1 MPGQESP
8 PQPGDGTRQSDGQQ
22 RERSKMSRRKVIGV
36 LSLTSLMFAG
46 ACAADSAD
54 EIAAPERSGAAAK
67 DADAPSADQS
77 ESVEAERPSEIAYND
92 DARPEAAAEEIAPA
106 ADEDGEAKNAL
117 AAEPSPEP
125 ELEPVAVP
133 AKPSKKESSKSLAEK
148 SRVRRAAP
156 KSKGGKL
163 SGAKVGG
170 RGMPGG
176 AIARRPMAPPPPA
189 DPTPSGEGYDHI
201 AENDFIAVADD
212 PRSTFSIDVDTAS
225 YSNMRRFIN
234 DGALPPADAV
244 RIEELVNYFSY
255 NYEAPIGAD
264 PFSMNSEVSA
274 CPWNDDNL
282 LVSVGLQGKV
292 IDQSEVPARNLVFL
306 LDVSG
311 SMNNADKLPL
321 LKRGLGLL
329 VDNLRAN
336 DKVSIVV
343 YAGAS
348 GVVLEPTS
356 SKAKILDSLERL
368 SAGGSTNGGE
378 GIELAYRLAKKNFV
392 EGGINRVILA
402 TDGDFNVGA
411 TSRGELMRLIEQ
423 KRKSGVFL
431 SVLGFGTG
439 NVKDATMEQLAD
451 KGNGN
456 YAYIDSIMEAKKVLV
471 TEAGA
476 TLVTIAKDVKIQ
488 VEFNPKE
495 VQTYRLVGYENR
507 KLAHSDFNDDKK
519 DAGEI
524 GAGHSVTALYEVVP
538 AGGRSG
544 KAALVDKLK
553 YQDDTKPSV
562 AATSGEL
569 MTVKIRYKKPTG
581 SKSKLLSFPITG
593 EDKSLR
599 NTTKDYRFAASVAE
613 FGMLLRGSKHKG
625 DASYKEVLT
634 LARGALGKD
643 PHGHRQEFVKLVKQA
658 SAIASKKRG
667 TLARA
672 E

>member
-1 MPGQESP
+1 ML
-8 PQPGDGTRQSDGQQ
+8 GT
-22 RERSKMSRRKVIGV
+22 
-36 LSLTSLMFAG
+36 

-54 EIAAPERSGAAAK
+54 EVAAPERSGAAVKSEAAQEGYR
-67 DADAPSADQS
+67 DAEKSS
-77 ESVEAERPSEIAYND
+77 EAERPTEIARND
-92 DARPEAAAEEIAPA
+92 DAPAAAIEEVVS
-106 ADEDGEAKNAL
+106 ADESED
-117 AAEPSPEP
+117 AAAATPEP
-125 ELEPVAVP
+125 EPAPLAAP
-133 AKPSKKESSKSLAEK
+133 AKPAKKESRAESAK
-148 SRVRRAAP
+148 P
-156 KSKGGKL
+156 KSKRSRRPPGRM
-163 SGAKVGG
+163 SGAHKGG
-170 RGMPGG
+170 GMPEGKIG
-176 AIARRPMAPPPPA
+176 RRSMAPPPTDQGSNTEA
-189 DPTPSGEGYDHI
+189 YDHI
-201 AENDFIAVADD
+201 SENEFIAVADD

-255 NYEAPIGAD
+255 DYEAPIGAD

-311 SMNNADKLPL
+311 SMNNHDKLPL

-356 SKAKILDSLERL
+356 SKAKILDALERL

-411 TSRGELMRLIEQ
+411 TSRGELMRLIET

-538 AGGRSG
+538 AGGKAG
-544 KAALVDKLK
+544 KAGLVDKLK
-553 YQDDTKPSV
+553 YQDDTKPSS
-562 AATSGEL
+562 AADSGEL
-569 MTVKIRYKKPTG
+569 MTVKIRYKQPTG
-581 SKSKLLSFPITG
+581 KKSKLLSFPLSG
-593 EDKSLR
+593 DDRSLR
-599 NTTKDYRFAASVAE
+599 NTTKDYRFAAAVAE
-613 FGMLLRGSKHKG
+613 FGMLLRNSKHKG
-625 DASYKEVLT
+625 DANYNEVLK